1 MDYRLSYLPERRL
14 LGHSVVLVFF
24 LRYRRF
30 LVIIYLPCSV
40 TIYKIQLVF
49 ERLAIDEL
57 LTVKACEGP
66 GLFFSH
72 PPLTY
77 VSFPCNLLQR
87 ISTNFTIGK
96 EMHGISKLT
105 EILNLTN
112 HMCSPKKKRIGVI
125 CIFSGYLYI
134 YASGTSNKKLKN
146 CLIWQQPIPEL
157 SVCVCVCVG
166 VGWREQALPY

>member
-1 MDYRLSYLPERRL
+1 MYYYPICQREDYLVIL
-14 LGHSVVLVFF
+14 LCLYFF

-30 LVIIYLPCSV
+30 IVIIYLPCSV

-77 VSFPCNLLQR
+77 VSFPRNLLQR
-87 ISTNFTIGK
+87 ISTNSLLGRRC
-96 EMHGISKLT
+96 MG
-105 EILNLTN
+105 
-112 HMCSPKKKRIGVI
+112 
-125 CIFSGYLYI
+125 
-134 YASGTSNKKLKN
+134 
-146 CLIWQQPIPEL
+146 
-157 SVCVCVCVG
+157 
-166 VGWREQALPY
+166 